1 MSAPATPPDAV
12 RPPQDLGFGSVV
24 AGATRRRFLN
34 RDGTFNVRRI
44 GLSLAESRSFYRY
57 LLDISW
63 PRFLSHV
70 AYWYFATN
78 AIFAVAYLSCGPA
91 ALEGPEDYGAGWL
104 GHFLEAYFF
113 SVQTLA
119 TIGYG
124 RISPMGI
131 PANLIVAVESV
142 VGLVTF
148 ALITGIAFA
157 RFSRPRPAVRFS
169 EQAIIAPYRGGTAL
183 MFRVANSRDSELFDV
198 QAEVAVARR
207 KAGGSMNE
215 RLFDALSLERS
226 SVTFFPLS
234 WTVVHPIDAASP
246 LAGVSEDALHASE
259 AEFVIRLTA
268 YDETSG
274 QTVHVR
280 SSYQHDEIVWGAKFA
295 NIIDR
300 THEDGVI
307 RVDVTRL
314 SEIEP
319 AEIGR

>member
-1 MSAPATPPDAV
+1 MTGPERA
-12 RPPQDLGFGSVV
+12 PQDLGFGSVV
-24 AGATRRRFLN
+24 AGATQRRFLN
-34 RDGTFNVRRI
+34 RDGTFNVRRT

-78 AIFAVAYLSCGPA
+78 AIFAVAYLTCGPG
-91 ALEGPEDYGAGWL
+91 ALEGPEDYGAGL
-104 GHFLEAYFF
+104 FGHFLEAYFF

-157 RFSRPRPAVRFS
+157 RFSRPRPGVRFS
-169 EQAIIAPYRGGTAL
+169 EQAVIAPYRNGSAF
-183 MFRVANSRDSELFDV
+183 MFRVANTRDSELFDV
-198 QAEVAVARR
+198 AAAVAVARR
-207 KAGGSMNE
+207 KPGGTTNE
-215 RLFDALSLERS
+215 RSFDALALERD

-234 WTVVHPIDAASP
+234 WTIVHPIDAASP
-246 LAGVSEDALHASE
+246 LAGLTEDTLRDSE
-259 AEFVIRLTA
+259 AEFVVRLTA
-268 YDETSG
+268 WDETTG

-280 SSYQHDEIVWGAKFA
+280 SSYRYDEIVWGAKFV
-295 NIIDR
+295 NVVDR
-300 THEDGVI
+300 SNEDGII
-307 RVDVTRL
+307 RVDVKRL

-319 AEIGR
+319 APVLVQGRQRA